1 MSSPTNQTI
10 LTSHPITRFIPQATW
25 HLIEP
30 HFTPFGKEKLE
41 QVIEFVEQNL
51 SIMLK
56 FHLILKRD
64 GRPYPRIMEDLKS
77 KAQSLGLWNL
87 FLSKAHYPEL
97 GVPLTNLEYAVM
109 AEVMGHAIRI
119 APESMNCSAPD
130 TGNMEVLARYGTPH
144 QKEKWLKPLMNGS
157 TRSSFAMTEPAV
169 ASSDATNIQTSI
181 EFDRKK
187 LNSKMFPFLANIVIN
202 GRKWWISGA
211 GDPRNAIHLVMGKSD
226 TSAPKHSQQSIVLVP
241 PGTPGVKLI
250 RPMQVFGY
258 DDAPEGHFEV
268 LYEDV
273 RVPVENL
280 VYDWGKGFEIV
291 QSRLGPGRIHH
302 CMRSIGIAERAISL
316 MLLRVTDPRKMTFG
330 KQLYQHGATA
340 KEIAHSRIELDG
352 IRLLVYS
359 AAHQIDLV
367 KAKGAMKSIG
377 MAKAQVPKVVNAII
391 DRAIQVHGGEGVS
404 QDQPLAAMFAA
415 VRTLRMADGPD
426 EVHEAQV
433 AQAELKRVP
442 LLRQQAAARMEAEGA
457 LHVTYQIAGFKL

>member
-1 MSSPTNQTI
+1 MTSCNPPMATM
-10 LTSHPITRFIPQATW
+10 TSHPITRFIPQSTW

-41 QVIEFVEQNL
+41 KVIEFVENECIPAE
-51 SIMLK
+51 SIY
-56 FHLILKRD
+56 HAQISSDPQKRWSTV
-64 GRPYPRIMEDLKS
+64 PKIMEDLKS
-77 KAQSLGLWNL
+77 KARSRGLWNL

-130 TGNMEVLARYGTPH
+130 TGNMEVLARYGTPQ
-144 QKEKWLKPLMNGS
+144 QKEKWLKPLMNGQ

-181 EFDRKK
+181 MFDREKQQ
-187 LNSKMFPFLANIVIN
+187 IVIN

-211 GDPRNAIHLVMGKSD
+211 GDPRNAVHLIMGKSD
-226 TSAPKHSQQSIVLVP
+226 TSAPKHSQQSIVIVP

-273 RVPVENL
+273 RVPIENL

-340 KEIAHSRIELDG
+340 KEIAYSRIELDG

-433 AQAELKRVP
+433 AQMELKRVP
-442 LLRQQAAARMEAEGA
+442 LLRQQLAAKVEAEKA
-457 LHVTYQIAGFKL
+457 LRVNYRIAGSKL

>member
-1 MSSPTNQTI
+1 
-10 LTSHPITRFIPQATW
+10 TW
-25 HLIEP
+25 QLIEP

-41 QVIEFVEQNL
+41 QVIEFVENKCIPAE
-51 SIMLK
+51 SIY
-56 FHLILKRD
+56 HAQISSDPQKRWSTV
-64 GRPYPRIMEDLKS
+64 PKIMEDLKS

-181 EFDRKK
+181 EFDRK
-187 LNSKMFPFLANIVIN
+187 NQQIVIN

-258 DDAPEGHFEV
+258 DEFSPIKMALKILNCFALDGRQCTEGHFEV

-442 LLRQQAAARMEAEGA
+442 LLRQQAAARMEAEEPCTS
-457 LHVTYQIAGFKL
+457 LIKSQLF

>member
-1 MSSPTNQTI
+1 VPT
-10 LTSHPITRFIPQATW
+10 
-25 HLIEP
+25 
-30 HFTPFGKEKLE
+30 
-41 QVIEFVEQNL
+41 
-51 SIMLK
+51 
-56 FHLILKRD
+56 
-64 GRPYPRIMEDLKS
+64 IMEDLKS
-77 KAQSLGLWNL
+77 KARSRGLWNL

-119 APESMNCSAPD
+119 APEAMNCSAPD
-130 TGNMEVLARYGTPH
+130 TGNMEVLARYGTTH
-144 QKEKWLKPLMNGS
+144 QKEKWLKPLMNGH

-181 EFDRKK
+181 VFDRK
-187 LNSKMFPFLANIVIN
+187 NQQIVIN

-226 TSAPKHSQQSIVLVP
+226 TSAPKHSQQSIVIVP
-241 PGTPGVKLI
+241 PDTPGVKLI

-273 RVPVENL
+273 RVPIENL

-340 KEIAHSRIELDG
+340 KEIAYSRIELDG

-359 AAHQIDLV
+359 AAHQIDLF

-377 MAKAQVPKVVNAII
+377 MAKAQVPKVVNGII

-442 LLRQQAAARMEAEGA
+442 LLRQQAATRIEAEKA
-457 LHVTYQIAGFKL
+457 LRVNYRIGGSKL